1 MPHLKQQR
9 NHMVLFSQ
17 EIYKL
22 ISTALTE
29 LTDSQTSGRTPHNP
43 LSEAH
48 YLGAWVTTAM
58 KQKRFD
64 TIVVATLQGWQRQ
77 ARSLGKN
84 AGLKAQFNYLQKCY
98 NQVLDEQKCVKNVHK
113 TQLDNL
119 YKVLE
124 EQQWFVTLDREVGER
139 LNRHS
144 GGKESLIV
152 CAQEIQTCFD
162 ETGELIQPISLYVR
176 GNQQHIIDFAFAQN
190 LLLYK
195 KTDYKSKVK
204 YHGEFVVYP
213 NNDGTFL
220 PEFPVDRSAEE
231 EL

>member
-1 MPHLKQQR
+1 
-9 NHMVLFSQ
+9 MVLFSQ

-29 LTDSQTSGRTPHNP
+29 LSDSQASGRTPNNP

-64 TIVVATLQGWQRQ
+64 SVVVPTLQGWQRQ

-84 AGLKAQFNYLQKCY
+84 AGLKAQFIYLQRCY
-98 NQVLDEQKCVKNVHK
+98 NQVLDSQKNVQSVNK

-119 YKVLE
+119 YKLLE
-124 EQQWFVTLDREVGER
+124 DQQWLVTLDREVGER

-144 GGKESLIV
+144 GGLESLIV
-152 CAQEIQTCFD
+152 CAQQIQTCFD
-162 ETGELIQPISLYVR
+162 ESGELIQPISLYLR
-176 GNQQHIIDFAFAQN
+176 GNQQHLIDLAFAQN

-213 NNDGTFL
+213 NNDGTHL
-220 PEFPVDRSAEE
+220 PEFPVDKSDSEE
-231 EL
+231 QT